1 MKDIN
6 EHIKNLRSDYSKMEL
21 NEKDIEK
28 NPFLQFEKWMK
39 EAVDAEIIEP
49 HAMTLSTVS
58 TTLKPSA
65 RIVLLRDFGISGFT
79 FYTNYASKKGQDIA
93 SHPDAAL
100 TFFWPQIERQ
110 VRIEGVLEKVST
122 SVSDAYFNSRP
133 RESKIG
139 AWVSDQS
146 KSIQSKKMIEEKFNE
161 LSSRYAGKE
170 IPRPEYWGGYRLK
183 PSVFEF
189 WQGRPNRLHDR
200 IQFSLSEENWLI
212 QRLSP

>member
-6 EHIKNLRSDYSKMEL
+6 EHIKSLRSDYSKMEL
-21 NEKDIEK
+21 NERDIHK
-28 NPFLQFEKWMK
+28 SPFLQFEKWMK
-39 EAVDAEIIEP
+39 EAIDAEIIEP

-58 TTLKPSA
+58 IELKPSA
-65 RIVLLRDFGISGFT
+65 RIVLLRDFGILGFT
-79 FYTNYASKKGQDIA
+79 FYTNYTSRKGQDIA
-93 SHPDAAL
+93 VHPDAAL

-110 VRIEGVLEKVST
+110 VRIEGVLEKVSA

-139 AWVSDQS
+139 ALVSEQS
-146 KSIQSKKMIEEKFNE
+146 KSIQSRELLEEKMND
-161 LSSRYAGKE
+161 LSTRFAGKE
-170 IPRPEYWGGYRLK
+170 ISRPEYWGGYCLK

-189 WQGRPNRLHDR
+189 WQGRPSRLHDR
-200 IQFSLSEENWLI
+200 IQFTLSEENWLI